1 MEDNKNFV
9 AEQVAEN
16 VEQTTEQT
24 PQEKL
29 YTQAEVDAIV
39 GKRNAR
45 TEKKIR
51 REYEDKYNPLL
62 GVLRDGLGKESVEEI
77 TADLSDFYYGQKKVK
92 KTERQPQYSQKDLE
106 VLAERDAQE
115 FISAGYEDVCEEVD
129 RLAEIGVEKMTAR
142 EKATFLKLA
151 EHRKS
156 AERSRELA
164 SIGADEEVLN
174 SKEFKEFASMF
185 NKDTPI
191 QKVYETFQKTQPKK
205 EIRTPGSM
213 KHSAPPDS
221 GVKDFYSFEEAKKFT
236 KADFDKN
243 PALMAAVERSMA
255 KW

>member
-1 MEDNKNFV
+1 MDENKNLV
-9 AEQVAEN
+9 TEQVTEN
-16 VEQTTEQT
+16 VEQTTEQS
-24 PQEKL
+24 PKM

-92 KTERQPQYSQKDLE
+92 KTERQPQYSERDLE

-115 FISAGYEDVCEEVD
+115 FISAGYEDVCDEVD
-129 RLAEIGVEKMTAR
+129 RLAEKGAANMTAR
-142 EKATFLKLA
+142 EKAMFMKLC
-151 EHRKS
+151 EHRQA
-156 AERSRELA
+156 AERRQELT
-164 SIGADEEVLN
+164 SLGADEETLN
-174 SKEFKEFASMF
+174 SKEFKEFAAMF
-185 NKDTPI
+185 DKNTPM
-191 QKVYETFQKTQPKK
+191 QKVYETFRKTQPQK

-213 KHSAPPDS
+213 KHSAPPDT
-221 GVKDFYSFEEAKKFT
+221 GVKDFYSYEEAKKFT

-243 PALMAAVERSMA
+243 PALFAAVERSMQ